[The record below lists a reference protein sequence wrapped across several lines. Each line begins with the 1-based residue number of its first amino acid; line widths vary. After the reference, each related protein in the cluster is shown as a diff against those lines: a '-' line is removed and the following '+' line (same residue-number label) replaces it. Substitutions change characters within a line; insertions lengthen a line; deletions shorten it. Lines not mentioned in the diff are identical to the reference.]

1 MLNEATLNNFISVTF
16 KLLPVTIP
24 EKKLA
29 NTIRLETIII
39 IFQICSFENPSFCAK
54 IITKF

>member
-1 MLNEATLNNFISVTF
+1 MYSRMIKFMLNEATLNNFISVTF

-39 IFQICSFENPSFCAK
+39 IFSNLFI
-54 IITKF
+54 

>member
-29 NTIRLETIII
+29 NTIRFKMDPVKRTQEKTRFI
-39 IFQICSFENPSFCAK
+39 S
-54 IITKF
+54 